1 MSDQEKSERAV
12 CTLVLPH
19 HIHLHDHHDHHMR
32 ASVTDCQLVALAD

>member
-19 HIHLHDHHDHHMR
+19 HIHLHDHHHMR